1 MSGYNIGEGF
11 KEMFRTFKT
20 GKGYQ
25 RRKNEERY
33 KKEQRELKRKKRE
46 ELESKRKA
54 LQSEIRRNQKNKE
67 NKKNYTIETNPGG
80 RKMKV
85 IRIENKDGTTTIRKT
100 PIYDDNTKTDTKK
113 QTKTISPKGGNIDDM
128 SFAEAFKS
136 SKSAGK
142 KEFTWR
148 GNKYH
153 TRTKEEEAKKYE
165 EGGVSAPKGYHWM
178 KKGNGKYELM
188 KHGDKPFK
196 PHKGAS
202 LKAKFPIQKKHNT
215 KYEEGGEIQRH
226 QSPGFQTMFEVGSK
240 MNLFGGGPASERAK
254 MRHERKMARQGAR
267 ADRKMVRTEGR
278 QERRAD
284 RLAGRQEAGSRRQDR
299 KDARQE
305 SRLGYYQEGGKTP
318 RIKKKDR
325 PTAGEL
331 DELLYKEKYGVD
343 YADDPNMERKKEKGV
358 LSEIESTPKKY
369 HTQDTKTRAGQ
380 FISKLV
386 GAKEQGGRKKQRESR
401 KTYKGKTSKADDR
414 TQAYRTKTR
423 KRKNILGKTIIYGD
437 TLSKQD
443 KRSTDDQ
450 AGSINT
456 SGPGSRTKSYDIVD
470 KDGKK
475 KRVYFK
481 NQEAADRYFANI
493 DKDTGGVKT
502 QGKEEE
508 FERNLPYTVKGPEG
522 EETKVNFPYTI
533 KGPGDTELS
542 AIDDKDKKSKTE
554 EEIRESAKIAPKTG
568 ITAEHSALDF
578 SDQSTTNLRNPS
590 KYSDKKTKYVYDPAK
605 GTVVEKVKRRSGIG
619 YKKTGREKEI
629 EGYQDLADEK
639 RKQRESEES
648 KKPSRKE
655 KRQQNKADKQRAK
668 EEKAKQAE
676 VARKAREEGK
686 SSYEYKGTTYNITP
700 KVMKGGGTL
709 MDQYNRK
716 YNTGGVN
723 MDEDQ
728 DGLPI
733 GVDAT
738 PSGTM
743 QGPTMPPNNNQMSVS
758 GNNLGEIK
766 DPLANDEP
774 EPDNLFEEDVNIENT
789 DTGDNNIN
797 LQDEGT
803 NQGDMGGNN
812 LNQGDMDQG
821 DMDQGQE
828 TAAPTRAQLRHERK
842 MSRQK
847 ARADRRMVRTQ
858 ARQQRKADRLA
869 ARQERRSR
877 RQDRKDQRQEARIS
891 KREDR
896 RFERQ
901 QKRNMRRRNRRGNFK
916 HGGMVKGKK
925 GAGLGIIIVV
935 GRKSNKKGK

>member
-20 GKGYQ
+20 GKGYE
-25 RRKNEERY
+25 RRKREERY
-33 KKEQRELKRKKRE
+33 DREQREFKRKKKQ

-54 LQSEIRRNQKNKE
+54 LQSEIKRSQKNKE
-67 NKKNYTIETNPGG
+67 SKKNYKIVKGG
-80 RKMKV
+80 RYKEYKTY
-85 IRIENKDGTTTIRKT
+85 NKDGTVTIHNVPLTEEERKS
-100 PIYDDNTKTDTKK
+100 YNKKEEKK

-202 LKAKFPIQKKHNT
+202 SKAKFPIQKKHNT

-226 QSPGFQTMFEVGSK
+226 QSPGFQTMFEIGSK
-240 MNLFGGGPASERAK
+240 MNLFGGGPASEKAK

-299 KDARQE
+299 RDARQE
-305 SRLGYYQEGGKTP
+305 SRLGYYQKGGKTP

-325 PTAGEL
+325 PTGAEL
-331 DELLYKEKYGVD
+331 DELLYKQQYGVD

-369 HTQDTKTRAGQ
+369 HTQDTKTKAGQ
-380 FISKLV
+380 LISKLV

-437 TLSKQD
+437 TLNQQD
-443 KRSTDDQ
+443 KRSTEDQ
-450 AGSINT
+450 AGSIPNT
-456 SGPGSRTKSYDIVD
+456 FRERTKSYDIVD
-470 KDGKK
+470 KDGNK

-481 NQEAADRYFANI
+481 TQEEADRYFANI
-493 DKDTGGVKT
+493 DKDTGRVRE
-502 QGKEEE
+502 QGEMEE
-508 FERNLPYTVKGPEG
+508 FEKTLPYTVKDSEG
-522 EETKVNFPYTI
+522 KEKKEEFKSTVEA
-533 KGPGDTELS
+533 PGSVE
-542 AIDDKDKKSKTE
+542 AWDDEKE
-554 EEIRESAKIAPKTG
+554 AEIRSSAQDAPGTG

-578 SDQSTTNLRNPS
+578 SGQTTSNLKNPS

-629 EGYQDLADEK
+629 EGYQELADEK

-738 PSGTM
+738 PGGTM

-803 NQGDMGGNN
+803 NQGDMGGDN
-812 LNQGDMDQG
+812 LNQG

>member
-1 MSGYNIGEGF
+1 
-11 KEMFRTFKT
+11 
-20 GKGYQ
+20 
-25 RRKNEERY
+25 
-33 KKEQRELKRKKRE
+33 
-46 ELESKRKA
+46 
-54 LQSEIRRNQKNKE
+54 
-67 NKKNYTIETNPGG
+67 
-80 RKMKV
+80 
-85 IRIENKDGTTTIRKT
+85 
-100 PIYDDNTKTDTKK
+100 
-113 QTKTISPKGGNIDDM
+113 
-128 SFAEAFKS
+128 
-136 SKSAGK
+136 
-142 KEFTWR
+142 
-148 GNKYH
+148 
-153 TRTKEEEAKKYE
+153 
-165 EGGVSAPKGYHWM
+165 
-178 KKGNGKYELM
+178 
-188 KHGDKPFK
+188 
-196 PHKGAS
+196 
-202 LKAKFPIQKKHNT
+202 
-215 KYEEGGEIQRH
+215 
-226 QSPGFQTMFEVGSK
+226 
-240 MNLFGGGPASERAK
+240 
-254 MRHERKMARQGAR
+254 
-267 ADRKMVRTEGR
+267 
-278 QERRAD
+278 
-284 RLAGRQEAGSRRQDR
+284 
-299 KDARQE
+299 
-305 SRLGYYQEGGKTP
+305 
-318 RIKKKDR
+318 
-325 PTAGEL
+325 
-331 DELLYKEKYGVD
+331 
-343 YADDPNMERKKEKGV
+343 
-358 LSEIESTPKKY
+358 
-369 HTQDTKTRAGQ
+369 
-380 FISKLV
+380 
-386 GAKEQGGRKKQRESR
+386 
-401 KTYKGKTSKADDR
+401 
-414 TQAYRTKTR
+414 
-423 KRKNILGKTIIYGD
+423 
-437 TLSKQD
+437 
-443 KRSTDDQ
+443 
-450 AGSINT
+450 
-456 SGPGSRTKSYDIVD
+456 
-470 KDGKK
+470 
-475 KRVYFK
+475 
-481 NQEAADRYFANI
+481 
-493 DKDTGGVKT
+493 
-502 QGKEEE
+502 
-508 FERNLPYTVKGPEG
+508 
-522 EETKVNFPYTI
+522 VNFPYTI

-542 AIDDKDKKSKTE
+542 AIDDKDKRSKTE
-554 EEIRESAKIAPKTG
+554 EEIRESAQDAPGTG

-578 SDQSTTNLRNPS
+578 SGQTTSNLKNPS

-629 EGYQDLADEK
+629 EGYQELADEK

-738 PSGTM
+738 PGGTM

-803 NQGDMGGNN
+803 NQGDMGGDN
-812 LNQGDMDQG
+812 LNQG

-925 GAGLGIIIVV
+925 GAGLGIVIVV
-935 GRKSNKKGK
+935 GRKGNKKGR